1 MSNKKMT
8 RLDRKFTTI
17 ETEIRPSSGVFGL
30 VDGVMFKV
38 FRINENE
45 LDKICEIATDDELE
59 LFTKEVRTIRESR
72 QLLTFLKDKIYVE
85 EPKY

>member
-1 MSNKKMT
+1 MT
-8 RLDRKFTTI
+8 RLDRKFKTI

-72 QLLTFLKDKIYVE
+72 QLLTFLRDKIYVE

>member
-1 MSNKKMT
+1 MT
-8 RLDRKFTTI
+8 RLDRKFKTI

-45 LDKICEIATDDELE
+45 LDKICELATDDELE

>member
-1 MSNKKMT
+1 MT